1 MRDDLPLTTDGR
13 ILILCGIVERL
24 AELVLTDWACKKDDE
39 MKEVYE
45 ALHVIKVG
53 MGNLKE

>member
-13 ILILCGIVERL
+13 ILILCAIVERL
-24 AELVLTDWACKKDDE
+24 AEVIFVTRGRDNDE

-53 MGNLKE
+53 MGDLKE